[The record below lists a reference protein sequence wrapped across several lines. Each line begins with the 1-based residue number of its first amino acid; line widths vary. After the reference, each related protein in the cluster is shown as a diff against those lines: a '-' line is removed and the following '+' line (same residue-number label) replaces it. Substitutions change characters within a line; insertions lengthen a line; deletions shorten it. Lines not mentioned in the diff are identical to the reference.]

1 MGFSQNNS
9 LLPVYS
15 NVVLWLI
22 DKHLIGF
29 FLVGNLVLSHDFF
42 LYLKGSKFKMCN
54 FHGLPKNELLS
65 ALISPGLTSAVSYM

>member
-1 MGFSQNNS
+1 MSLQAVPQNTVGFSQNNS
-9 LLPVYS
+9 LLSS

-42 LYLKGSKFKMCN
+42 FVFERQQIQN
-54 FHGLPKNELLS
+54 VQLPWTAEE
-65 ALISPGLTSAVSYM
+65 